1 MKFATLAALACA
13 QAAALQNKAAIN
25 MVAEAMS
32 TVEEGSE
39 AHMHLQNAMESL
51 TDTKSKFTDA
61 EILASHSQLVS
72 VPIDEKRALALKVSP
87 TYTLDSVN
95 SVTLKSFRKIVG
107 YDTFESIRKK
117 NRSEAKDTSDY
128 YNVTVSMMIQRKPV
142 EAAAAPAADPYSPN
156 GAQTLASTLD
166 KGFPY
171 DDWETWTDGRWL
183 SELLITSIVEGR
195 KKSFEKLIHIASII
209 F

>member
-1 MKFATLAALACA
+1 MKFATLASLAIA
-13 QAAALQNKAAIN
+13 QAAAVENKN
-25 MVAEAMS
+25 TMELVSEAMS
-32 TVEEGSE
+32 QLEAGSS
-39 AHMHLQNAMESL
+39 AHAHLSNAMQSL
-51 TDTKSKFTDA
+51 AGAEFTDA

-72 VPIDEKRALALKVSP
+72 VPIDEKRALSLKVAP

-128 YNVTVSMMIQRKPV
+128 YNVTVSMMIRRKPV
-142 EAAAAPAADPYSPN
+142 EAAAAPARDPYAPD
-156 GAQTLASTLD
+156 GAPSLAATLD

-171 DDWETWTDGRWL
+171 DD
-183 SELLITSIVEGR
+183 
-195 KKSFEKLIHIASII
+195 
-209 F
+209 